1 MRAAIIDEHGRPPR
15 AGEWPV
21 PVPTSGQAL
30 IRTDAAPLTPLDLLC
45 ASGTSYFGA
54 PAVPYVPG
62 VQGIGTVL
70 ESGTLA
76 SGTVVWFPTSAGMA
90 PGDGSI
96 AEQVA
101 VREADLVV
109 LTGSVDPLELAALG
123 LSAVAAWAA
132 LLLRGGLLAG
142 ERVLVLGSSGVV
154 GSVALQVARLSEA
167 GAVYGAARGASAADA
182 ALGLGADGFVELRD
196 GDTADDLAQRLR
208 DGIGDVDL
216 IIDPLCGI
224 PATAALACLAPHGR
238 LVNLGSSAGATAAF
252 SSAHLRSGSRSVLGF
267 TNNDLTPEQRA
278 SAMAWIEEQAAAG
291 RLRVDHEV
299 FGLDQ
304 VAAAWTGQA
313 EGRIRGRAVI
323 EPRR

>member
-1 MRAAIIDEHGRPPR
+1 MRAAIVDEPGRAPR
-15 AGEWPV
+15 TGEWPA
-21 PVPTSGQAL
+21 PVPTAGQAL

-54 PAVPYVPG
+54 PAAPYVPG

-70 ESGTLA
+70 KSDTLPA
-76 SGTVVWFPTSAGMA
+76 GTVVWFPTSAGMA

-101 VREADLVV
+101 VRESDLVE
-109 LTGSVDPLELAALG
+109 LTGSVDPLQLAALG

-132 LLLRGGLLAG
+132 LLLRGGLQAG

-154 GSVALQVARLSEA
+154 GSVALQVARLSHA

-196 GDTADDLAQRLR
+196 GDTADELAQRLH
-208 DGIGDVDL
+208 DSVGDVDL
-216 IIDPLCGI
+216 ILDPLCGI
-224 PATAALACLAPHGR
+224 PATAALTCLAPHGR
-238 LVNLGSSAGATAAF
+238 LVNLGSSAGATATF
-252 SSAHLRSGSRSVLGF
+252 SSAHLRSGSRSVLGY

-304 VAAAWTGQA
+304 VAAAWAGQTD
-313 EGRIRGRAVI
+313 GRIRGRAVI
-323 EPRR
+323 DLRR